1 MASEKPA
8 PATKKPF
15 WKGLFFQVVVAT
27 CIGIALGIF
36 YPHFAEALK
45 PLGDGFIRLI
55 KMVFAPVIAL
65 TVILG
70 VARMENLK
78 QLGRVGVVSLVY
90 FEVVSTFAL
99 VLGLVA
105 VHVLQPGAGMNVDP
119 AALDTKALAS
129 FTSAPALTFNDFML
143 NIIPVSVIDS
153 FAKNDVLQIIFFSI
167 LLGVAL
173 SAIGTRAKPLV
184 EALESLTASIFYVV
198 NLIMKLAPIGTLG
211 AIAFTVGRYG
221 SGSIL
226 SLAKVMGVM
235 YLTAGVFIVVVLNI
249 IARYSNFSLWRLMQ
263 YVKDELVTVFA
274 TGSSESVLPQIMEKL
289 VRLGVPRSV
298 VGITIPA
305 GLTFNPDG
313 QCIYYTL
320 AAIFVAQATNTPL
333 TIMDQLIVLGV
344 LMVASKGS
352 AGVTGSGFIT
362 LAAVLASIGK
372 IPVAGM
378 VLLLG
383 VDPFMSRARGFT
395 NTLGNT
401 VAAMAIARWIGAADM
416 KTINANLD
424 NGPDA
429 EPILP
434 APVLAEAR
442 A

>member
-1 MASEKPA
+1 MASDTTSSSA
-8 PATKKPF
+8 SKPF
-15 WKGLFFQVVVAT
+15 WHGLFFQVVVAT
-27 CIGIALGIF
+27 CIGIMLGLF
-36 YPHFAEALK
+36 YPHFAESLK

-70 VARMENLK
+70 VARMESMK
-78 QLGRVGVVSLVY
+78 DLGRVGVVSLVY

-99 VLGLVA
+99 ILGLA
-105 VHVLQPGAGMNVDP
+105 TVHLLQPGAGMNIDP
-119 AALDTKALAS
+119 ATLDTKALAS
-129 FTSAPALTFNDFML
+129 FTAAKSLTFEDFVL
-143 NIIPVSVIDS
+143 NIIPTSVIDS

-173 SAIGTRAKPLV
+173 SALGKRAKPLV
-184 EALESLTASIFYVV
+184 ETLESLTESVFYIVR
-198 NLIMKLAPIGTLG
+198 LIMRLAPIGTLG
-211 AIAFTVGRYG
+211 AIAFTVGKYG

-226 SLAKVMGVM
+226 SMGKVMGAM
-235 YLTAGVFIVVVLNI
+235 YLTAILFIAIVLNI
-249 IARYSNFSLWRLMQ
+249 IARVSKFSLWKLMK
-263 YVKDELVTVFA
+263 YIKDELVTVFA

-289 VRLGVPRSV
+289 VKLGVPRTV

-320 AAIFVAQATNTPL
+320 AAIFIAQATNTPL
-333 TIMDQLIVLGV
+333 TVTDQLIVLGV

-401 VAAMAIARWIGAADM
+401 VAAMAIARWVGAADM
-416 KTINANLD
+416 TVVNANLD
-424 NGPDA
+424 IGPESETAPSAA
-429 EPILP
+429 E
-434 APVLAEAR
+434 
-442 A
+442 